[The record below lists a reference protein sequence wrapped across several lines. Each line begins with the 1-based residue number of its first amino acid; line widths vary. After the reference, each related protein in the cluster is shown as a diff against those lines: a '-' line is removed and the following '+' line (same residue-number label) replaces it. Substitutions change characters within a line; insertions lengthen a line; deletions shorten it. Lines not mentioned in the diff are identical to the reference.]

1 MLVLWFGELAESEKF
16 RGLRRGGSYIRATFL
31 GLLLVVG
38 ALVVRCGG
46 GGSSENRELKIG
58 NIGWDETMVVAQLTK
73 SS

>member
-1 MLVLWFGELAESEKF
+1 LVESEKF
-16 RGLRRGGSYIRATFL
+16 RELRRGGSYIRATFL

-38 ALVVRCGG
+38 TLVVGCGG

-58 NIGWDETMVVAQLTK
+58 NIGWDETTVVAQLTK